1 MNIHSLLD
9 YLEAELGKGSSMPL
23 TSRVLVD
30 REKCLEI
37 LEEIRE
43 NLPEDIKEARYI
55 VEQRNQLLY
64 DAQQECDNMLSGAQ
78 EKLNAI
84 INDHEITQ
92 GAYAQAEQILA
103 NAQQN
108 AQEVQM
114 GAKVYADDVLAQL
127 QNFLDKE
134 LEDVVHNRE
143 GLRQE

>member
-1 MNIHSLLD
+1 
-9 YLEAELGKGSSMPL
+9 
-23 TSRVLVD
+23 
-30 REKCLEI
+30 
-37 LEEIRE
+37 
-43 NLPEDIKEARYI
+43 
-55 VEQRNQLLY
+55 
-64 DAQQECDNMLSGAQ
+64 MLSGAQ